1 MGWFKDAWDDLTGKT
16 AAEEMSSASK
26 QGADANL
33 AFQREALDY
42 MKQVNAPKLAMQNQA
57 MQQMGGLLGLGS
69 PTRYSSPNSSVL
81 ATSLKPLGD
90 AVGSVYDHFKSGGA
104 GDASSMRTRPRQSQ
118 TESILTN
125 NPLYQAQMAN
135 IAQQQ
140 ENAQNTMAAQNAATG
155 GLRGGN
161 YQRAL
166 MESSFDADRARQNA
180 LAQSYQAQMSGL
192 AGLAGLDAGSG
203 QIAQQMSNMGNIAGM
218 GITGAAQSGLNAQNA
233 QMQNLL
239 GLGGLGIGIAG
250 LFSDERLKS
259 NIVKVGE
266 KNGLPWYSWEWN
278 EKANELGQY
287 GYGEGHL
294 AGEVEA
300 KYPDAVHVDKDSGYK
315 KVNYEVLNG

>member
-1 MGWFKDAWDDLTGKT
+1 MGFFGDLWDDLTGKT

-57 MQQMGGLLGLGS
+57 MQQMGGLLGLGGGGQRS
-69 PTRYSSPNSSVL
+69 PYSSI
-81 ATSLKPLGD
+81 GD
-90 AVGSVYDHFKSGGA
+90 AIGA
-104 GDASSMRTRPRQSQ
+104 GLGKFTGGNANMQFDSPMTGGD
-118 TESILTN
+118 ILTN

-140 ENAQNTMAAQNAATG
+140 ENAQNTMAAQSAATG
-155 GLRGGN
+155 GMRGGN

-180 LAQSYQAQMSGL
+180 LGQSYQSQMSGL

-239 GLGGLGIGIAG
+239 GLGGLGLGAIS
-250 LFSDERLKS
+250 LFSDERLKADV
-259 NIVKVGE
+259 VKIGE
-266 KNGLPWYSWEWN
+266 KNGLPWYSWKWN
-278 EKANELGQY
+278 EKANELGVH
-287 GYGEGHL
+287 GYSEGHL
-294 AGEVEA
+294 AGEVES
-300 KYPDAVHVDKDSGYK
+300 KYPEAVHIDSSGYK